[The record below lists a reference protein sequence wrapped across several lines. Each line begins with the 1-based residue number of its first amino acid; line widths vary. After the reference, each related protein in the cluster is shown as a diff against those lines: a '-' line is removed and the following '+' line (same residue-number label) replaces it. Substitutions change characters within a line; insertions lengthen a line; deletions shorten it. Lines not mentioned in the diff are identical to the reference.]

1 MTEKKST
8 TGGQGLPLGRLKKC
22 VRFGPHREQNVR
34 VTWGVEWKR
43 ARWVSG
49 LSAAWFLED
58 GDPLAEVD
66 LVIAAIAAS
75 ELAR

>member
-49 LSAAWFLED
+49 LSAAWSLLLD
-58 GDPLAEVD
+58 GPT
-66 LVIAAIAAS
+66 AAIVGA
-75 ELAR
+75 